1 MEAFTFGFDMPNLF
15 TSGPA
20 LNNFIDASVLP
31 DFPAVNYTKVDF
43 SAVDIRALILEL
55 ERGLKEYNT
64 SHHATYCCS
73 RMVEV
78 AINAGDSTGSNEV
91 NHDFALNAAAGTN
104 LMLVEAAYTPSQ
116 DHMTL
121 FLRGSYWRSHSCP

>member
-73 RMVEV
+73 
-78 AINAGDSTGSNEV
+78 
-91 NHDFALNAAAGTN
+91 LAATRSIMTLL
-104 LMLVEAAYTPSQ
+104 LMLLQAPT
-116 DHMTL
+116 
-121 FLRGSYWRSHSCP
+121 